1 MQENEQKLTI
11 KIHRRFR
18 RRRSSVLQRQN
29 TDDHVFYTT
38 LTFQAGT
45 NAILNWIQELFSV
58 INPVLILILKLYYFH
73 TMDNRRQVFFRNH
86 FVQRVCLPSPSR
98 SRPTCLR
105 SLSFCPGARGWLSPA
120 LCFTLNKIHEKVG
133 KVLRTANQDRIP
145 ANSRARSSSFGL

>member
-29 TDDHVFYTT
+29 TDYHVLYTT

-45 NAILNWIQELFSV
+45 TAILNWVLELFSI

-73 TMDNRRQVFFRNH
+73 TMDNKRQVFCCNH
-86 FVQRVCLPSPSR
+86 LVQRVCLPSPSR
-98 SRPTCLR
+98 SCPTCLR
-105 SLSFCPGARGWLSPA
+105 SLMSLYLVVVPKRGLVPSMGREVM
-120 LCFTLNKIHEKVG
+120 T
-133 KVLRTANQDRIP
+133 VLRFP
-145 ANSRARSSSFGL
+145 YGPMLCSRFTRLQLTVK